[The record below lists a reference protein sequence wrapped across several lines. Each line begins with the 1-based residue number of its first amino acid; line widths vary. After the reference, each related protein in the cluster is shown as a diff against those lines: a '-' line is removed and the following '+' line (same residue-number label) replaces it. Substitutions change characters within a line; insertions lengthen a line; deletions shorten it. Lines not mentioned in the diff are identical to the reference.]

1 MNTMTE
7 DPANLK
13 PQHERKRPHAVAFMF
28 LLFIALFNFHGV
40 TQSPRFESY
49 RTLDIVR
56 LVLAGACFG
65 VALVGLIVRLLRPR
79 R

>member
-1 MNTMTE
+1 MSIS
-7 DPANLK
+7 
-13 PQHERKRPHAVAFMF
+13 ERARKAERNRPPVAMF
-28 LLFIALFNFHGV
+28 IILLFIALLNFHGV

-49 RTLDIVR
+49 RTLDVVR

-65 VALVGLIVRLLRPR
+65 VALIGLIVKLLRPR